1 MIKNRMMI
9 LPEVKGKI
17 VFNKNLAQYTWFN
30 VGGNADAVFEPYNLE
45 DLISFLKNIDKNI
58 PITIIGGG
66 SNLLIRDGGVEG
78 VVIILKNTFKNIY
91 LEDNILVAECGA
103 LNSKIFNFAKNNSID
118 NFTFLGT
125 IPGTIGGAIRGNA
138 GCYGKEIK
146 DILVSVDA
154 VDLKGNIK
162 TYYTE
167 DCGFE
172 YRKNNLPYNLIF
184 TKAKFKITKNMSK
197 EEIEQSFNEMQEK
210 RINSQPQGVKTAGST
225 FKNLPD
231 KPAWKI
237 VQELGYQNKEI
248 NGAKMSEKHAN
259 FMINTG
265 TAKAKDLENLGNSI
279 IKDAKEKLDLNLEWE
294 VKIIGKEL

>member
-30 VGGNADAVFEPYNLE
+30 VGGNADAVFEPYDLE
-45 DLISFLKNIDKNI
+45 DLISFLNNIDKSI
-58 PITIIGGG
+58 PITVIGGG
-66 SNLLIRDGGVEG
+66 SNLLIRDGGIDG

-103 LNSKIFNFAKNNSID
+103 LNSQIFNFAKNNSID

-146 DILVSVDA
+146 DILISVDTI
-154 VDLKGNIK
+154 DLNGNIK
-162 TYYTE
+162 TYQAE
-167 DCGFE
+167 DCHFE
-172 YRKNNLPYNLIF
+172 YRKNNLPDNLIF

-197 EEIEQSFNEMQEK
+197 EEIEKYFNEIQEK

-259 FMINTG
+259 FMVNTG
-265 TAKAKDLENLGNSI
+265 TAKAKDLENLGNAI
-279 IKDAKEKLDLNLEWE
+279 IKDAKEKLGLNLEWE